1 MNPHE
6 YSYTGDELVT
16 IKAKELNLL
25 KIAVEQGI
33 ENATIR
39 VFEEKTEWLDE
50 QGEVVENPSK
60 EEIAFGKVR
69 QITDVKGTFN
79 PSNLK
84 ISYDP
89 TKLTQE
95 MLLAQ
100 ELLLDVH
107 LRNIK
112 EGIAKPIKELMD
124 VKAN

>member
-6 YSYTGDELVT
+6 YSYTGEELVT

-25 KIAVEQGI
+25 KVAVEQAI
-33 ENATIR
+33 ENATVR
-39 VFEEKTEWLDE
+39 MFDEKTDWLDE
-50 QGEVVENPSK
+50 EGNVVENPSK

-69 QITDVKGTFN
+69 QITNIKETFN
-79 PSNLK
+79 QGN
-84 ISYDP
+84 IRVSYDP

>member
-6 YSYTGDELVT
+6 YSYTGEELVT

-25 KIAVEQGI
+25 KVAVEQGI

-39 VFEEKTEWLDE
+39 VFEERTEWLDAE
-50 QGEVVENPSK
+50 GNTVENPSK
-60 EEIAFGKVR
+60 EDIAYGKVR
-69 QITDVKGTFN
+69 QITNIGETFN

-95 MLLAQ
+95 MLMAQ
-100 ELLLDVH
+100 ELLLDIH
-107 LRNIK
+107 LRNIT
-112 EGIAKPIKELMD
+112 EGVAKPINELID